1 MFCGDGSSLQKNEP
15 GLGLDFFRGSSDKY
29 YRKKVGTKVGCIHN
43 KTHGKKI
50 PGQKTPR
57 IKNNKAKLDIKHY
70 SKIGQKTLLKK
81 H

>member
-1 MFCGDGSSLQKNEP
+1 MENILKHFSGT
-15 GLGLDFFRGSSDKY
+15 F
-29 YRKKVGTKVGCIHN
+29 YRCIHN

-70 SKIGQKTLLKK
+70 CKIGQKTLLKK
-81 H
+81 TLSILAIIFNELFIRILALCYD

>member
-1 MFCGDGSSLQKNEP
+1 MN
-15 GLGLDFFRGSSDKY
+15 FFRENTSNSLFFRSVCY
-29 YRKKVGTKVGCIHN
+29 

-70 SKIGQKTLLKK
+70 CKIGHKTLSKK
-81 H
+81 HYCKKIRYKSKSKKGDVHNSII

>member
-1 MFCGDGSSLQKNEP
+1 MVSYLGNQGYYNGYYDG
-15 GLGLDFFRGSSDKY
+15 Y
-29 YRKKVGTKVGCIHN
+29 YGCIHN

>member
-1 MFCGDGSSLQKNEP
+1 MYMCWTRTNNRIFW
-15 GLGLDFFRGSSDKY
+15 
-29 YRKKVGTKVGCIHN
+29 CIHN

-57 IKNNKAKLDIKHY
+57 LKNNKAKLDIKHY

-81 H
+81 Y

>member
-1 MFCGDGSSLQKNEP
+1 MSENWVVGWYDLA
-15 GLGLDFFRGSSDKY
+15 KY
-29 YRKKVGTKVGCIHN
+29 DCPYSNRSVCY